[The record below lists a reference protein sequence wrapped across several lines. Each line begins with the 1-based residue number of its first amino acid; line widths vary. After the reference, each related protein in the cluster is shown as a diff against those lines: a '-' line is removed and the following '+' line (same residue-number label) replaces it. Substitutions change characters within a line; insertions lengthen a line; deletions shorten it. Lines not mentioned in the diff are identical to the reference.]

1 METEPNRLPH
11 FTRWLIP
18 ITRRPRKPTGSL
30 LVILAVAGAVYIGT
44 DPGAEARSS
53 AEPAR
58 PTTAAPTPP
67 PVATSSP
74 TPLAE
79 PDPSLTPELLSGK
92 GDGPYG
98 TWRTTGDD
106 YVGLT
111 FDDGPDPTY
120 TPQVLALLRQHE
132 VKATFCLVGVNVKA
146 YPELVRAIAAD
157 GHTLCNHSWNHDF
170 KLGSRSRSAIRADLE
185 RTNDAIR
192 DAVPGADIRYYRQP
206 GGNWTK
212 AVVAVARELGMT
224 SLHWEVD
231 PQDWRRPGARSI
243 ANQVISG
250 TGGGAIVLLHDGG
263 GNRQGT
269 VDALRS
275 ILPALT
281 RRFTLA
287 ALPCESAPLHRV
299 PPHLIGVTVSG

>member
-1 METEPNRLPH
+1 VETDRLPH

-18 ITRRPRKPTGSL
+18 VARAVRPLKPIGFL
-30 LVILAVAGAVYIGT
+30 LVILAVAGAVYVGT
-44 DPGAEARSS
+44 NPGAEARSS
-53 AEPAR
+53 AEPAK
-58 PTTAAPTPP
+58 TATPAPTPP
-67 PVATSSP
+67 PVSSP
-74 TPLAE
+74 TPLVE
-79 PDPSLTPELLSGK
+79 PESPAPEPLSGR

-120 TPQVLALLRQHE
+120 TPQVLALLRKHE
-132 VKATFCLVGVNVKA
+132 VKATFCLVGVNAKA

-170 KLGSRSRSAIRADLE
+170 RLGSRSRSAIRADLE
-185 RTNDAIR
+185 RTNAAIR
-192 DAVPGADIRYYRQP
+192 DAVPGADIRYFRQP

-212 AVVAVARELGMT
+212 SVVAVARELGMT

-250 TGGGAIVLLHDGG
+250 TVRGAIVLLHDGG
-263 GNRQGT
+263 GDRQGT
-269 VDALRS
+269 VEALRS
-275 ILPALT
+275 ILPSLT

-287 ALPCESAPLHRV
+287 ALPCERAPLHRV
-299 PPHLIGVTVSG
+299 PPHLLAVRLSG